1 MSTSKVW
8 VALIGI
14 ALIAGACSGGDSGA
28 SADKPGILA
37 PNVSGAPADPGAA
50 PTPTPVPE
58 GRTVNQYD
66 LEVSWCFNTY
76 ELYSEQLD
84 ETSELTTEVDCL
96 RPHDGEVYATYFHP
110 ADGSTP
116 YPGTPEMER
125 WANINCH
132 AGFETFVGRPFE
144 ESELYIATIRPTEET
159 WLEGPH
165 REVICYVFAL
175 DAQLIGPM
183 GNTQI

>member
-1 MSTSKVW
+1 MWTSKVW
-8 VALIGI
+8 GTVLAI
-14 ALIAGACSGGDSGA
+14 ALLTGACSGDEGGVSG
-28 SADKPGILA
+28 DKPGILA
-37 PNVSGAPADPGAA
+37 PTSSDAPAGPDAA

-66 LEVSWCFNTY
+66 LEVSSCFNTY

-110 ADGSTP
+110 ADGTTP
-116 YPGTPEMER
+116 YPGGPEMER

-132 AGFETFVGRPFE
+132 AGFEPFVGRPFE
-144 ESELYIATIRPTEET
+144 ESELFIGTIRPTEET
-159 WLEGPH
+159 WLAGPH
-165 REVICYVFAL
+165 REVICYVYAL

-183 GNTQI
+183 GNTKI

>member
-1 MSTSKVW
+1 MWRSRIWIAVL
-8 VALIGI
+8 VGAALVS
-14 ALIAGACSGGDSGA
+14 ACSGDGGGA
-28 SADKPGILA
+28 SGDQPGILA
-37 PNVSGAPADPGAA
+37 PTVSEAPVGPDAA

-66 LEVSWCFNTY
+66 LDVGTCFNTY

-116 YPGTPEMER
+116 YPGNNEMEL
-125 WANINCH
+125 WAKINCH
-132 AGFETFVGRPFE
+132 DGFEAFVGRAFE
-144 ESELYIATIRPTEET
+144 ESELYIGTIRPTEET
-159 WLEGPH
+159 WLAGPH
-165 REVICYVFAL
+165 REVICYVHAL